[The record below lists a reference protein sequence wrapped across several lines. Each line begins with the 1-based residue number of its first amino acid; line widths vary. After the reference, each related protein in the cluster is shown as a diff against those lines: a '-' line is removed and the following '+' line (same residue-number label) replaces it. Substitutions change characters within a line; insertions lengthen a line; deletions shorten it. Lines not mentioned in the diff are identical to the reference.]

1 MGHADLTGDLG
12 GITVLELSGVGPAS
26 RCARVLADLGAR
38 WVRVVP
44 PPQVSRIEPPWHS
57 YGAYRGAR
65 QLRLDLKAALG
76 PATFVRV
83 AAHADVV
90 IESFRPG
97 VADRLGIGYRQVSAA
112 NPAIVYC
119 ALTGYGQSGPWAPL
133 AGHDL
138 NYVAVTGA
146 LAAGGRR
153 ADGGPCVP
161 GLTMADGAGG
171 GWQAAI
177 RILAAIVARGQT
189 GRGRYLDVS
198 ASEGTMQLMAL
209 TIDEYFATGVD
220 PAPGGMLL
228 TGGYACYDLYEA
240 ADGRWLA
247 VAALEPRF
255 FANLCDAL
263 GRAELAPLQFDA
275 AAQPEIRRA
284 LAAVLRTRPQQ
295 DWVDILAALDTC
307 VSAVLTVEEVAEE
320 AHWRERSAFCN
331 FEHPDH
337 GPARQL
343 RPFGDRP
350 CATRG
355 GAPAAGGGQ
364 SDEVLA
370 DAGFTEGEIAALRD
384 AEVIR

>member
-1 MGHADLTGDLG
+1 MTEDLG
-12 GITVLELSGVGPAS
+12 ALTVVELSGVGPAS

-44 PPQVSRIEPPWHS
+44 PSRVARIEAPWHS

-65 QLRLDLKAALG
+65 HLHLDLKTVQG

-83 AAHADVV
+83 ASGADVV

-112 NPAIVYC
+112 NPGVVYC
-119 ALTGYGQSGPWAPL
+119 AVTGYGQTGPWAAL

-146 LAAGGRR
+146 LAAAGRR
-153 ADGGPCVP
+153 SDGGPCVP
-161 GLTMADGAGG
+161 GVTMADAAGG

-177 RILAAIVARGQT
+177 RILAAIVARAKT

-209 TIDEYFATGVD
+209 TIDEYFATGVV
-220 PAPGGMLL
+220 PAPGGALL
-228 TGGYACYDLYEA
+228 TGGYACYDVYEA

-263 GRAELAPLQFDA
+263 GHAELASLQFDA
-275 AAQPEIRRA
+275 AAQPEVRNT
-284 LAAVLRTRPQQ
+284 LASVLRTRPQQ
-295 DWVDILAALDTC
+295 DWVAALAPLDTC

-320 AHWRERSAFCN
+320 SHWRERSAFCD
-331 FEHPDH
+331 FEHPDR
-337 GPARQL
+337 GPARQV

-350 CATRG
+350 CVARG
-355 GAPAAGGGQ
+355 TAPAADASD

-370 DAGFTEGEIAALRD
+370 HAGFTPGEIAALR
-384 AEVIR
+384 AGEVIR